1 MCTGDSNY
9 VNMSTGKLSA
19 PDISFIHS
27 ALLDKVTWKTLDQ
40 LGSDHKPI
48 IITYEDQITKVNSKP
63 KYKWKL
69 SSADWDKY
77 SEEVESIIPKEYSK
91 MKINKLERKLRKA
104 MLAASK
110 KHIGKKKITENTKP

>member
-1 MCTGDSNY
+1 M
-9 VNMSTGKLSA
+9 A
-19 PDISFIHS
+19 EP
-27 ALLDKVTWKTLDQ
+27 
-40 LGSDHKPI
+40 DHKPI

-110 KHIGKKKITENTKP
+110 KHIGKKKITENTKPWLTDDIKEAIRNRNELRNKV